1 MSGTTFSR
9 AAERYGLE
17 IVRLPMSN
25 GMWTS
30 AERAT
35 CSTCERT
42 EDVIH
47 SNKASHIPP
56 DIVVK
61 KLKQR
66 GWLFRGKKATCPFCA
81 AEQRGREV
89 RAATAAKPT
98 PSIPSPVPGKEYT
111 EIWFDEAQTIPEEMP
126 TMADQNVVQID
137 AAPRAPT
144 REQKRRIHQEIEGN
158 WDERAGRY
166 IGSASDQAIADGL
179 HVPRA
184 WVVDIRADF
193 FGDSGENADIAAFKA
208 ELATRIEDVEKLVEN
223 AMTSAASFDA
233 VLKEMKA
240 LKTRLE
246 RIEKSVLPKR

>member
-1 MSGTTFSR
+1 MSVTTFSR
-9 AAERYGLE
+9 AAERFGLE

-35 CSTCERT
+35 CSTCDRT

-56 DIVVK
+56 EIVVK

-81 AEQRGREV
+81 ADQRVREV

-98 PSIPSPVPGKEYT
+98 PSITSPAPE
-111 EIWFDEAQTIPEEMP
+111 IPEEMP

-166 IGSASDQAIADGL
+166 IGSASDQSIADEL

-184 WVVDIRADF
+184 WVVDIRSDF

-223 AMTSAASFDA
+223 AMASASRYDDL
-233 VLKEMKA
+233 LKDLKA
-240 LKTRLE
+240 MKTRLE

>member
-1 MSGTTFSR
+1 MSVTTFSR

-35 CSTCERT
+35 CSTCDRT

-47 SNKASHIPP
+47 ANKASHIPP

-61 KLKQR
+61 KLKRR

-81 AEQRGREV
+81 ADQRMRGV

-98 PSIPSPVPGKEYT
+98 PSITTSPVPE
-111 EIWFDEAQTIPEEMP
+111 IPEEMP

-158 WDERAGRY
+158 WDERSGRY
-166 IGSASDQAIADGL
+166 IGSASDQFIADGL

-184 WVVDIRADF
+184 WIVDIRADF
-193 FGDSGENADIAAFKA
+193 FGDSGENADIAAFKT

-223 AMTSAASFDA
+223 AMASASRYDDL
-233 VLKEMKA
+233 LKDLKGM
-240 LKTRLE
+240 KTRLE